1 MSASTTITGLD
12 SVTPG
17 TSFNVGDGTNK
28 AIRVNVVAG
37 GGGGGGS
44 VTGTLSTN
52 TAAPINDN
60 LGVLGAVA
68 NAAAPSYT
76 EGYQVLLSTNLGGSL
91 RVVVTGN
98 TTVVGAG
105 TAGTPSGGVV
115 SVQGVAGGT
124 PQPVS
129 ISAEYTQSSGTTFSA
144 SVGGTAVQLAS
155 HAANVGVLVTADPA
169 GGSNYIY
176 VGFSSGV
183 TAGTNAATDGVKLAA
198 GAGVIFPVSNSNA
211 IWLIASAS
219 SQTAFIGVV

>member
-1 MSASTTITGLD
+1 MRRHQ
-12 SVTPG
+12 VTLK
-17 TSFNVGDGTNK
+17 D
-28 AIRVNVVAG
+28 IRYYFQLIWVEV
-37 GGGGGGS
+37 
-44 VTGTLSTN
+44 
-52 TAAPINDN
+52 
-60 LGVLGAVA
+60 
-68 NAAAPSYT
+68 Y
-76 EGYQVLLSTNLGGSL
+76 E
-91 RVVVTGN
+91 VVVTGN